1 MLRYIKSIV
10 LLSIL
15 YLSLVFQLDA
25 QDRLSGE
32 LFATR
37 SEVIA
42 RHGMAATNHPLA
54 SQIAIDILKQ
64 GGSAADAA
72 IAANAFLGF
81 ADPAMNGIGGDMFV
95 IIWSEE
101 DQKLYGLNASGKSP
115 MNLTLQDLKDQG
127 LSSIPASS
135 PHSVTVPG
143 TVDGWFELQE
153 RFGNLDM
160 ETVLRPTIDYAREG
174 IAVTSTIAEMYD
186 YLERDLIRG
195 YSLPDDFDWEEDL
208 PNFSELYRPVGEF
221 HNKGDVR
228 INRELAATYE
238 MIADEGRSAFYEGEI
253 AEEIVEHVREKGG
266 YLTMEDFENH
276 SSKWVD
282 PVSVN
287 YRGYE
292 VWEIPPNAQGM
303 SVLQILNILEGYD
316 LSEYGFG
323 SPEHVHYYTE
333 AKKLAY
339 ADMSEYYGD
348 PDFSELPIDTLL
360 SKEYAE
366 LRRKEIRDDWVKDFG
381 PGLEE
386 NNHTI
391 YLTVADDE
399 GNMVSLI
406 QSNSWMFGSLITPPD
421 LGFALQ
427 NRGTGFTLE
436 ENHVNTYEPGK
447 RPFHTIIPAFVTKDG
462 EPYISFGLTGGSMQP
477 QGHVQILLN
486 VIDFGMNL
494 QEASDAPRI
503 RHSGSGTGS
512 TELESGFSYETV
524 RSLLKMG
531 HDVKYG
537 FERFGGFQGIMFDGT
552 FYFGASES
560 RKDGQ
565 AIGY

>member
-1 MLRYIKSIV
+1 MLRFFQSSVILI
-10 LLSIL
+10 LLIL
-15 YLSLVFQLDA
+15 TSSFQLQA

-32 LFATR
+32 LFSTR

-81 ADPAMNGIGGDMFV
+81 SDPAMNGIGGDMFV
-95 IIWSEE
+95 IVWSEE
-101 DQKLYGLNASGKSP
+101 DQQLYGLNASGKAP
-115 MNLTLQDLKDQG
+115 MDLTLEDLKEMG
-127 LSSIPASS
+127 LESIPASS

-143 TVDGWFELQE
+143 TVDGWYELNE
-153 RFGNLDM
+153 RFGKLEM
-160 ETVLRPTIDYAREG
+160 STLLQPTIDYAREG
-174 IAVTSTIAEMYD
+174 IAVTAAIAEMYD
-186 YLERDLIRG
+186 YLDRDLIHG
-195 YSLPDDFDWEEDL
+195 YGLSDDFDWENDL
-208 PNFSELYRPVGEF
+208 PYFSEIYRSDGDFPV
-221 HNKGDVR
+221 KGDVR
-228 INRELAATYE
+228 INEDLASVYE
-238 MIADEGRSAFYEGEI
+238 MIANEGREAFYEGEI
-253 AEEIVEHVREKGG
+253 AQKIVEHLQNLGG
-266 YLTMEDFENH
+266 KLSMEDFENH
-276 SSKWVD
+276 ESKWVD

-287 YRGYE
+287 YRGYD

-316 LSEYGFG
+316 LASYGFD

-348 PDFSELPIDTLL
+348 PDFSDLPIDTLL
-360 SKEYAE
+360 SKEYADA
-366 LRRKEIRDDWVKDFG
+366 RRGEIRDDWVQDYG
-381 PGLEE
+381 PGLDE

-406 QSNSWMFGSLITPPD
+406 QSNSWMFGSLIAPPE

-436 ENHVNTYEPGK
+436 EDHVNTYAPGK

-503 RHSGSGTGS
+503 RHSGSGVGS
-512 TELESGFSYETV
+512 TELESGFSYETI
-524 RSLLKMG
+524 RQLMRMG
-531 HDVKYG
+531 QDVKYG

-552 FYFGASES
+552 FYYGASES